1 MGQRDTKVKGFI
13 YFAAISTSLTTF
25 STGVCFVW
33 TSPIIPKFQ
42 SEDVELNPI
51 GRPVTITESAWIV
64 AAMTLGLMIGPI
76 LAVLALRFS
85 TKKTVLLLAVGP
97 ILFGH
102 ITCIFANKANLFIFA
117 RILMGIG
124 SGAVWSV
131 LGTFIAEIAENKNR
145 GFLGSFPGIA
155 SNIGSLS
162 VYVIGPYTKIWQF
175 SIVQIVPIILFCM
188 TFGFLVPDSPYDLIV
203 RGKSDLAEKSLK
215 KLRQT
220 DKVGKEL
227 LFVQETVQR
236 GNECKIQFAELIKDR
251 GFRKGLTIST
261 TLMIFQQLTG
271 ILAVVSYAET
281 IFRLAG
287 DFIPPSISPMILGVV
302 ATTSQLIS
310 SKLIDKM
317 GRKMLFSGACISE
330 AISLFALGFYF
341 FRLNHGLDVS
351 AISWVP
357 IASLAIFMFSF
368 NSGLGNI
375 PWIVTGEI
383 FSSKVKPIASTIT
396 ALSNFIVSFLIVIC
410 FPYMIE
416 YFGMGP
422 TFWFFGSCMVLG
434 AIVCIWLLPETKGK
448 SFLEIQDLL
457 KN

>member
-1 MGQRDTKVKGFI
+1 MWIIFAVQAARHDIRPKEVVTDDSVPINSKFRLKEINMPRMRGFFCVI
-13 YFAAISTSLTTF
+13 VEIMRIGNTTSASLTTF

-76 LAVLALRFS
+76 LAVLAL
-85 TKKTVLLLAVGP
+85 
-97 ILFGH
+97 
-102 ITCIFANKANLFIFA
+102 

-220 DKVGKEL
+220 DKTQSIDIINKEISQQIPDMAQKVAD
-227 LFVQETVQR
+227 FKE
-236 GNECKIQFAELIKDR
+236 IQFFPEHPCSLIPRETGEPTARLLCAPRDKTMCPPRYVGPLCAPQEFVEDDPDRRHLRENHKVMRQKCCYRAEQTHL
-251 GFRKGLTIST
+251 GLRKVQSLSRKFNVWAKEVVSNLAALSSSGRNRCPVNIS
-261 TLMIFQQLTG
+261 FQQDDN
-271 ILAVVSYAET
+271 VVT
-281 IFRLAG
+281 LRLV
-287 DFIPPSISPMILGVV
+287 L
-302 ATTSQLIS
+302 
-310 SKLIDKM
+310 
-317 GRKMLFSGACISE
+317 
-330 AISLFALGFYF
+330 
-341 FRLNHGLDVS
+341 
-351 AISWVP
+351 
-357 IASLAIFMFSF
+357 
-368 NSGLGNI
+368 
-375 PWIVTGEI
+375 
-383 FSSKVKPIASTIT
+383 
-396 ALSNFIVSFLIVIC
+396 
-410 FPYMIE
+410 
-416 YFGMGP
+416 P
-422 TFWFFGSCMVLG
+422 TFLG
-434 AIVCIWLLPETKGK
+434 QMIDIPK
-448 SFLEIQDLL
+448 SVIDGNKIHLL
-457 KN
+457 KVLY